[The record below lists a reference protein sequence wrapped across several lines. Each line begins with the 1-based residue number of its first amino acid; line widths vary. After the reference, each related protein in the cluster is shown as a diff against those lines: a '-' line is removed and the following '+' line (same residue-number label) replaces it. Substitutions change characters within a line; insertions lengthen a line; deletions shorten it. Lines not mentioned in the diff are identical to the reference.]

1 MRAFLTTL
9 LLFLLSAASLN
20 AQRELLQSGPMVGYS
35 EMREVLLWVQTTQ
48 PAMVQFTY
56 WPEGKT
62 GEAKYTAT
70 CNTLPEEAL
79 TARLVCDQVEP
90 GITYEY
96 QLWINGRA
104 VQLTYPT
111 TFQTQALWQWR
122 TDPPNFT
129 LALGSCAYINETEY
143 DRPGNPYGADYQ
155 VFQSIHNLRPDMMLW
170 MGDNTYLREADWYS
184 QNGIFKRYTH
194 TRSLPELQPLLASTH
209 HYAIWDDH
217 DYGPNDSDRS
227 YLHKEKTLETFKL
240 FWGNNVYGLPGK
252 GGITSHFQWAD
263 TEFFLLDNR
272 SFRTPNK
279 RKTGDRTMIGEDQI
293 QWLLDA
299 LASSYASFKFVVIGG
314 QVLSTAAYSETYINV
329 FPEERTRLL
338 KLIEEE
344 GIKNV
349 VFLTGDVHHT
359 ELSKLTLNN
368 GNELYDFT
376 VSPLSAGPDTRQL
389 VRNGLVVEG
398 TIVQQRNFGAIEVT
412 GPRNQR
418 TLTLKVFD
426 SNGNQ
431 LWTQTIEQQK

>member
-1 MRAFLTTL
+1 MKSPLFFLFCFLFASATT
-9 LLFLLSAASLN
+9 
-20 AQRELLQSGPMVGYS
+20 AQRELLQSGPMAGYS

-56 WPEGKT
+56 WPDGQPDQV
-62 GEAKYTAT
+62 KYTGT
-70 CNTLPEEAL
+70 YNTSAEEAF
-79 TARLVCDQVEP
+79 TAHLVCDQVEP
-90 GITYEY
+90 GMQYDY
-96 QLWINGRA
+96 QLWINGRE
-104 VQLTYPT
+104 VKLNYPT

-122 TDPPNFT
+122 SDPPNFK
-129 LALGSCAYINETEY
+129 LALGSCAYVNEGQY
-143 DRPGNPYGADYQ
+143 DRPGTPYGADYQ
-155 VFQSIHNLRPDMMLW
+155 VFESIHKLRPDLMLW
-170 MGDNTYLREADWYS
+170 MGDNVYLREADWYS

-227 YLHKEKTLETFKL
+227 YIHKEKTLETFKL
-240 FWGNNVYGLPGK
+240 FWGNNGYGLPGN
-252 GGITSHFQWAD
+252 GGITHHFQWAD
-263 TEFFLLDNR
+263 VEFFMLDNR

-279 RKTGDRTMIGEDQI
+279 RKTGDRTMLGEEQI

-314 QVLSTAAYSETYINV
+314 QVLSTAAYAETYVNV

-359 ELSKLTLNN
+359 ELSKLALNN
-368 GNELYDFT
+368 GNVLYDFT

-389 VRNGLVVEG
+389 VRNGLIVEG
-398 TIVQQRNFGAIEVT
+398 TVVQQRNFGTIEVT

-418 TLTLKVFD
+418 TLTLKVYD
-426 SNGNQ
+426 SNGAE
-431 LWTQTIEQQK
+431 LWMQTIEQQK